1 MFSHGNSSSRGVAI
15 IVQNKSNVV
24 INKIYRDESG
34 RILILDLTK
43 DECSFSLVNVY
54 APNIEHLQSLF
65 YSDLTKLFLE
75 KIFTEKDNVIVTGDF
90 NCVLNA
96 KLDKKGGLE
105 KTKDIFGDIKIQK
118 SIGIHG
124 GKVTH

>member
-1 MFSHGNSSSRGVAI
+1 MFSRGNSSSRGVEI

-43 DECSFSLVNVY
+43 DECSFSFVNVY
-54 APNIEHLQSLF
+54 APNIEHLQNLF

-75 KIFTEKDNVIVTGDF
+75 KDSVIVTGDF
-90 NCVLNA
+90 ICVLNA
-96 KLDKKGGLE
+96 KLDKK
-105 KTKDIFGDIKIQK
+105 
-118 SIGIHG
+118 
-124 GKVTH
+124 KVVWRTRL